1 MKIAMNLRTVRRH
14 AVCLV
19 VVAISCAME
28 CGAAVSTPGGTPA
41 LQQNGEGYLGVV
53 FENLNSQQRAAL
65 QVPPRQ
71 GVAIAAVDHDAPAGT
86 AGLRSNDVIVQ
97 MNGKQTEHA
106 ADIREALHK
115 MSPGQTVTLRVLREG
130 RPLEVKVVLAD
141 RKTVEQRAWAQ
152 HYIVP
157 DPRMQAVVAADERAQ
172 SGPPSRAG
180 AKDSAASGPTN
191 AAPTDPPSSPS
202 TGILGVVPAEIG
214 KTLGSNGGLMSYIPY
229 TAPYT
234 GITVDVLTPQLAK
247 FFGLKDT
254 TGLLVK
260 NIDPKSPGA
269 RAGVQA
275 GDVIVEAN
283 ETPMTSRSKWIHAL
297 RGNRHDAVKLQI
309 LRNRQTHTVLLTL
322 AASKS

>member
-1 MKIAMNLRTVRRH
+1 MRLRTLQLH
-14 AVCLV
+14 AICLLV
-19 VVAISCAME
+19 LAIPFAME
-28 CGAAVSTPGGTPA
+28 CGAAVSTPGA
-41 LQQNGEGYLGVV
+41 MDSFHQNGDGYLGVV

-65 QVPPRQ
+65 QVPARQ

-97 MNGKQTEHA
+97 MNGKKTEHA
-106 ADIREALHK
+106 EEVREALHK
-115 MSPGQTVTLRVLREG
+115 MSPGQTVTLQVLREG
-130 RPLEVKVVLAD
+130 RPLQIKVVLAD

-157 DPRMQAVVAADERAQ
+157 DPRMQAVVAADEGARPDP
-172 SGPPSRAG
+172 SSRAG
-180 AKDSAASGPTN
+180 AKNSMVSVAPN
-191 AAPTDPPSSPS
+191 AGHSDPQSSQSSPS
-202 TGILGVVPAEIG
+202 PGILGAVPAEIG

-260 NIDPKSPGA
+260 NIDPKSPGE

-275 GDVIVEAN
+275 GDVISKAN
-283 ETPMTSRSKWIHAL
+283 DTPMTSRSKWIHAL

-309 LRNRQTHTVLLTL
+309 LRNRQTQVVLLTL